1 MHIIG
6 YTFCYWGWPTFALT
20 KFFIAY
26 LQLCELWDM
35 MCYSAEAANRRWL
48 HSGHK
53 VMDLVNN
60 ITQEG
65 SAT

>member
-1 MHIIG
+1 
-6 YTFCYWGWPTFALT
+6 
-20 KFFIAY
+20 
-26 LQLCELWDM
+26 M